1 MSLFTAFKIPEP
13 SLEYRFHPDRKW
25 RFDYAWIPQ
34 KIAMEI
40 EGGVWSGGRHT
51 RGAGFLKD
59 MEKYNQAAR
68 LGWRVFRFTPQQLV
82 KCEAHEFLRDLF

>member
-13 SLEYRFHPDRKW
+13 TPEYKFHPDRRW

-40 EGGVWSGGRHT
+40 EGGVWIRGRHN
-51 RGAGFLKD
+51 RGTGFLKD
-59 MEKYNQAAR
+59 MEKYNSAAI
-68 LGWRVFRFTPQQLV
+68 LGWRIVRFTPQQFSSG
-82 KCEAHEFLRDLF
+82 EAHEFIRDMF